1 MRWWWQEGGPAL
13 VQGHF
18 ISQGLMLTQDPGL
31 CATLSWKWLSSDTSK
46 CYPYPGRNCETRLY
60 FLLQKIMSYC
70 RNFCYKSGIYLCRK
84 FGKYPEAH
92 TQKNKN
98 RKKSVIAP
106 IRALVTFWYIV
117 PYSFLHFCWKIK
129 IMLHILFGTCFSP
142 PVTLLSYTFFHI
154 RKYFSKIIRNS
165 MIKEVC
171 VCVWFFFFLLW
182 KISYPLWQ
190 VVLHLKSG
198 DKWRQKWIAGKSIP

>member
-1 MRWWWQEGGPAL
+1 MLPLPRKELWDT
-13 VQGHF
+13 F
-18 ISQGLMLTQDPGL
+18 IFSFTKDHELFSQ
-31 CATLSWKWLSSDTSK
+31 
-46 CYPYPGRNCETRLY
+46 
-60 FLLQKIMSYC
+60 
-70 RNFCYKSGIYLCRK
+70 FCYKSGICLCRK

-98 RKKSVIAP
+98 GKKSVIAP
-106 IRALVTFWYIV
+106 IRALVTSWYIV
-117 PYSFLHFCWKIK
+117 PYSFLYFYWKIK

-154 RKYFSKIIRNS
+154 RKYFSKVIRNS

-171 VCVWFFFFLLW
+171 VCVWFFFFFLLW